1 MLFQNQQC
9 NGGGGTVARGWEPHL
24 GAPQGAL
31 VWRRGLSLAGGL
43 KSCIE
48 T

>member
-9 NGGGGTVARGWEPHL
+9 NGGGGTVARGWV
-24 GAPQGAL
+24 GALQGAL

-43 KSCIE
+43 KSCIIE